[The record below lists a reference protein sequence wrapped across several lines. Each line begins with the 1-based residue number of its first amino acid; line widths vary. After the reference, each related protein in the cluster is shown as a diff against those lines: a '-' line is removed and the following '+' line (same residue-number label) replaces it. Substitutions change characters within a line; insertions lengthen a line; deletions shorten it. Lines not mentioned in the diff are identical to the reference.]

1 MAAGLPTSERDIKT
15 QSRDKIV
22 KIGSEYVFLIPPV
35 PADNFKYDSS
45 DVVVEEL
52 EDGRKGDII
61 AIRNFKNCSIK
72 CRTCNLDFMLTSF
85 LSIGHTGSKR
95 SFAEECQTIF
105 TENDVL
111 MANVSKDSM
120 NLPLIKFYADPLR
133 NQHTL
138 SCVKDCCHC
147 SFSIYRLREFYHVR
161 E

>member
-1 MAAGLPTSERDIKT
+1 MAAGLPTGERDIKT
-15 QSRDKIV
+15 QSRDKII
-22 KIGSEYVFLIPPV
+22 KIGGEYVFLIPPV
-35 PADNFKYDSS
+35 PADNFEYEPSS
-45 DVVVEEL
+45 VVVEEL
-52 EDGRKGDII
+52 DGREGDII
-61 AIRNFKNCSIK
+61 AIRNFEVCSIK
-72 CRTCNLDFMLTSF
+72 CRTCNLEFMLTSF
-85 LSIGHTGSKR
+85 LSITGSKR

-147 SFSIYRLREFYHVR
+147 CFSIYRLREFYFVR